1 MIDLTTI
8 AAESKANYHL
18 LTCVRGGRTKQ
29 TLTAPVISGPTV
41 TATAEAA
48 VVTWTTDQPTYG
60 AVEYGTTFAYGST
73 VTDPIFTTEH
83 HVTLNGLLPATTY
96 HVKVTSSNSAGLSAT
111 TADMEFTTA
120 SPPAITGVIVAAI
133 TTDAAIIAWT
143 TDQPTDSLVSYG
155 TTTAYGS
162 AASDTTM
169 TTSHSV
175 TLTGLAPSR
184 TYHFRVTSK
193 NAYDLSATSNDIAFT
208 TGNLL
213 AIAITSPTDGANIS
227 RPDMTVKGTIM
238 NSAGNETGVT
248 VNGIVAT
255 VTGSEF
261 IANHVPLQEGA
272 NTITVNAI
280 DTAGGTA
287 TSSITVTAAT
297 SGRYITLTPTM
308 LSGTSPL
315 EVLLKIDGSFTIT
328 NSDLSSS
335 GPGPVEYLPG
345 TAVDEYKVRMTAEGI
360 YSFTA
365 EVTDDQNNTYMDTV
379 EVVVQNKAAM
389 DALLKAKWE
398 GMKGAM
404 IAADVH
410 TAASYFITG
419 KQEQYAG
426 IFAALGGSLSQIAQ
440 NMQTISMIYV
450 LKDVAKFRIRRL
462 ETEGEITYYIYF
474 VKDENGLW
482 KIQQF

>member
-1 MIDLTTI
+1 
-8 AAESKANYHL
+8 
-18 LTCVRGGRTKQ
+18 
-29 TLTAPVISGPTV
+29 
-41 TATAEAA
+41 
-48 VVTWTTDQPTYG
+48 
-60 AVEYGTTFAYGST
+60 
-73 VTDPIFTTEH
+73 
-83 HVTLNGLLPATTY
+83 
-96 HVKVTSSNSAGLSAT
+96 
-111 TADMEFTTA
+111 
-120 SPPAITGVIVAAI
+120 
-133 TTDAAIIAWT
+133 
-143 TDQPTDSLVSYG
+143 
-155 TTTAYGS
+155 
-162 AASDTTM
+162 M

-335 GPGPVEYLPG
+335 GPGPVEYLPETSWG
-345 TAVDEYKVRMTAEGI
+345 RC
-360 YSFTA
+360 
-365 EVTDDQNNTYMDTV
+365 
-379 EVVVQNKAAM
+379 
-389 DALLKAKWE
+389 
-398 GMKGAM
+398 
-404 IAADVH
+404 
-410 TAASYFITG
+410 
-419 KQEQYAG
+419 
-426 IFAALGGSLSQIAQ
+426 
-440 NMQTISMIYV
+440 V
-450 LKDVAKFRIRRL
+450 LR
-462 ETEGEITYYIYF
+462 
-474 VKDENGLW
+474 VKTLDKEPA
-482 KIQQF
+482 FP